1 MHIRF
6 SSAVSIQHVAAQNRP
21 YLASAI
27 AARCSL
33 SILCHYSML
42 PGMYCFSWLHLPSIW
57 LNIHIKC
64 GNFSLKDFKS
74 LGGYVMIWCW
84 SQLLPWDWQPD
95 CLFHISKRKSCP
107 SDDGLLTTMQTV
119 LKQQNVP
126 TCQELVVVTS
136 SHSQNWSPF
145 SGLFSWR
152 ILQYLPKSM
161 WTLGIFGQSYSNL
174 LKSQSCSVRWY
185 FRRIFFQLCCT
196 GCVVFLSVST

>member
-1 MHIRF
+1 MWLLRTGLTWPLPLQLDALSAF
-6 SSAVSIQHVAAQNRP
+6 SVTTACSRECIASVDSIYHQ
-21 YLASAI
+21 L
-27 AARCSL
+27 
-33 SILCHYSML
+33 
-42 PGMYCFSWLHLPSIW
+42 W

-74 LGGYVMIWCW
+74 LDGYVMIWCW

-152 ILQYLPKSM
+152 IFQYLPKSM